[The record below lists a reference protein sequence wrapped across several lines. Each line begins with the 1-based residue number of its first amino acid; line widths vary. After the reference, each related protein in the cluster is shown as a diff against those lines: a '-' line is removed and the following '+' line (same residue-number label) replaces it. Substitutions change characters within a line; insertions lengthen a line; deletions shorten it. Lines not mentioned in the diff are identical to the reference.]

1 MKRILK
7 TLYSQ
12 SVFITRLLYGGI
24 GHILMLHRVC
34 PSIPGV
40 RLQGN
45 AGMEMTPEKL
55 VAIIQFFRDRD
66 YDFIS
71 LDQLLQRLANRKNK
85 RKFVIF
91 TFDDGYVDNY
101 LHAYPIFRKHQVPFT
116 IYVATSFPDR
126 AAILWWYILEDL
138 LLEKDNIV
146 VNQSNGKREFNCSSL
161 NEKEETFREIRSI
174 IINSSPSEYI
184 ETIIKIFEPYG
195 IDLYGKTSELTM
207 SWEQIELLSRDLL
220 VTIGAHTVNHYML
233 SNISPAKVKDEILM
247 SKHRLES
254 CLGKEVNHFAYP
266 YGGREEAGQREFE
279 LVKECGFETAVTAR
293 FANIFRA
300 HRRHL
305 QCLPRIFIHS
315 MADHGFLKQVVNGTL
330 TGMANRFKRV
340 ISV

>member
-7 TLYSQ
+7 TLYSH
-12 SVFITRLLYGGI
+12 SVFITRPLYGVI

-34 PSIPGV
+34 PKIPRT

-45 AGMEMTPEKL
+45 AGMKMTPEKL
-55 VAIIQFFRDRD
+55 ETIIQFFRYSN

-71 LDQLLQRLANRKNK
+71 LDQLLQRLGKRKNK

-101 LHAYPIFRKHQVPFT
+101 LHAYPIFRKYQVPFT
-116 IYVATSFPDR
+116 IYIATSFPDR

-146 VNQSNGKREFNCSSL
+146 VNRGNDPREFHCSSL
-161 NEKEETFREIRSI
+161 KEKEKAFEEIRSI
-174 IINSSPSEYI
+174 IINSSPREYI
-184 ETIIKIFEPYG
+184 GTIRKIFEPYG

-207 SWEQIELLSRDLL
+207 DWEQIELLSRDLL

-233 SNISPAKVKDEILM
+233 SKISPAEVKKEILI

-254 CLGKEVNHFAYP
+254 NLGKEVHHFAYP
-266 YGGREEAGQREFE
+266 YGGREEAGKREFE
-279 LVKECGFETAVTAR
+279 LVKECRFKTAVTAR
-293 FANIFRA
+293 FASIFPA

-315 MADHGFLKQVVNGTL
+315 MADHVFLKQVVNGTL
-330 TGMANRFKRV
+330 TGMANNFKRV
-340 ISV
+340 ITA